1 MKVTEKMKKW
11 YAVVAIA
18 LIAVLF
24 SACGSHSESGSS
36 KAAATVDSAGEKFN
50 IIATPYANLRVTE
63 EFEENITHE
72 ETAKE
77 PYTLTFSSKKDNTEL
92 FSLIFNGKGKTLF
105 GTIVGEDANTV
116 VYITLAEL
124 DENSDNYEIN
134 RANQSKLKDVLNC
147 LTADYEII
155 LDQEVDHAI
164 TSNFE
169 IKTPLVTLKYP
180 NKWKDKVKVEVTE
193 DSVKFSDNGTPVF
206 DLVFKET
213 KGYLL
218 GTYNG
223 TPVYMVEHPVKNDEQ
238 AAMQQ
243 DVNVIL
249 KYLMKD
255 PNFKM

>member
-1 MKVTEKMKKW
+1 MKKIT
-11 YAVVAIA
+11 IA
-18 LIAVLF
+18 GLLLICAMLF
-24 SACGSHSESGSS
+24 CACGSQSVSSSES
-36 KAAATVDSAGEKFN
+36 AATVDSAGNKYN
-50 IIATPYANLRVTE
+50 TIDTPYAQLRVTE
-63 EFEENITHE
+63 DFEQHVSHK
-72 ETAKE
+72 ETGKD

-92 FSLIFNGKGKTLF
+92 FSIVFNGKGDTLF
-105 GTIVGEDANTV
+105 GTIKGEDANTV
-116 VYITLAEL
+116 IHTNLAEL
-124 DENSDNYEIN
+124 DEKSENYDTN
-134 RANQSKLKDVLNC
+134 RAYQDKLKDILSC

-155 LDQEVDHAI
+155 LGEEVDHKI
-164 TSNFE
+164 TSNFD
-169 IKTPLVTLKYP
+169 IKTPVVTLKYP

-193 DSVKFSDNGTPVF
+193 DSVKFSDNGTAVF

-218 GTYNG
+218 GTYKG
-223 TPVYMVEHPVKNDEQ
+223 TPIYMVEHTVKTDEQ